1 MKLFLNYSS
10 YEALTVTMSE
20 KTYMTFIEQEFFKIG
35 PKRGK
40 KSLFFVKMRQK
51 LDMYMTGQ

>member
-35 PKRGK
+35 PKRVK
-40 KSLFFVKMRQK
+40 KYLFSVKMKQK
-51 LDMYMTGQ
+51 LNMYMTGQ